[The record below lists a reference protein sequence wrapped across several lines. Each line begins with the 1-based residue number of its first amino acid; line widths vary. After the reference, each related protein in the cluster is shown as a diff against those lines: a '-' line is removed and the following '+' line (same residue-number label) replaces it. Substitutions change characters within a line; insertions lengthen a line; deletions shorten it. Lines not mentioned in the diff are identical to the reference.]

1 VSNIG
6 YVLTW
11 NEQINYQYDLSSSG
25 LSVARWF
32 SPLGWVNSQ
41 LDPTGKAIVNFA
53 AYTYF
58 GQGIFNS
65 W

>member
-25 LSVARWF
+25 LTVVRWF

-41 LDPTGKAIVNFA
+41 LDPTG
-53 AYTYF
+53 
-58 GQGIFNS
+58 Q
-65 W
+65 